1 MKAMILAAGFGERL
15 RPLTETTPKP
25 LLKVGNKPLIQ
36 YHVENLVSAGVRE
49 LVINT
54 SWLGDQIED
63 YLGDGSHFGVEIAWS
78 RESERLETGGGICR
92 ALPLLGSEP
101 FLLIN
106 GDVWTDY
113 SLIELVDR
121 SWPEDIDAHLVLV
134 PNPAHHLDGDYALK
148 AWPGNTV
155 VGGFGEKQRIGCRQ
169 LAYPTEGEQAF
180 TFSGLS
186 IMSPEIFATYSSA
199 SEKFPLRDVI
209 KRGINAGRVSGELF
223 QGKWWDIGTLER
235 LQALN
240 ALLLGNKAY
249 AANTTGSSTG
259 ILPS

>member
-36 YHVENLVSAGVRE
+36 YHIENLASAGVRE

-54 SWLGDQIED
+54 SWLGDQIEAF
-63 YLGDGSHFGVEIAWS
+63 LGDGSRFGVDISWS
-78 RESERLETGGGICR
+78 REHEPLETGGGIRR

-106 GDVWTDY
+106 GDIWTDY
-113 SLIELVDR
+113 PLEDLVNR
-121 SWPEDIDAHLVLV
+121 PWSEDMDAHLVLV
-134 PNPAHHLDGDYALK
+134 PNPMHHLDGDYSLNDMSGDRK
-148 AWPGNTV
+148 GV
-155 VGGFGEKQRIGCRQ
+155 QRVS
-169 LAYPTEGEQAF
+169 YPEQGKEVF

-186 IMSPEIFATYSSA
+186 IMRPEIFAMFSSA
-199 SEKFPLRDVI
+199 SEKFPLRNVLD
-209 KRGINAGRVSGELF
+209 RGINAGSVSGELF
-223 QGKWWDIGTLER
+223 QGVWWDIGNVER

-240 ALLLGNKAY
+240 LLMQGKEVAPVKKSRIRLN
-249 AANTTGSSTG
+249 
-259 ILPS
+259 